1 MRGRRGKGRGGLLI
15 PPLLFCL
22 GAAGCFFGM
31 GKLLPALEGA
41 AQWVSQAGGI
51 EEAGDLGEDIETN
64 EAPVFLPRGEDVE
77 FDPFAAQP
85 VLGNQPEPVEQEGEG
100 ELPPVPENPVE
111 ILEEQFSFSGMG
123 DMYIPAG
130 KGYIR
135 NMTSSLSRAQVSSE
149 VGKKPEIVLADTE
162 EPQVL
167 IIHTHATESYE
178 KYDVG
183 YGDADYAARSDDN
196 AENVV
201 AVGDVIAAQLE
212 EAGIGVIHD
221 GTQHDNPSYNGSY
234 DRSMATVE
242 AYLEEYPSIRV
253 VLDIHRDAIER
264 EGGVRVKPTVKI
276 DGKKAAQV
284 MVCVGCGS
292 DSARVPEYRHN
303 LRFGAMLQNALQTDY
318 PGLARPLYLC
328 DRNYNL
334 HLTKGSLLIEMGGHA
349 NTLEEAKYSGE
360 MVGKALVKV
369 LRELEAEEEATDGT
383 EDGAE

>member
-1 MRGRRGKGRGGLLI
+1 MRRKARKSRGGLLI

-31 GKLLPALEGA
+31 GKLLPFLEDA
-41 AQWVSQAGGI
+41 AQWVSQAGGLEEE
-51 EEAGDLGEDIETN
+51 EEARPVSQD
-64 EAPVFLPRGEDVE
+64 APVLFTTDEGME
-77 FDPFAAQP
+77 FDPFAAEPAMGPPAQ
-85 VLGNQPEPVEQEGEG
+85 PVEQGEE
-100 ELPPVPENPVE
+100 ELPPVPENPVD
-111 ILEEQFSFSGMG
+111 ILEEQFSYSGTG

-149 VGKKPEIVLADTE
+149 VGKKPDFVLADTE

-178 KYDVG
+178 EYDVG
-183 YGDADYAARSDDN
+183 YGDAEYDARSNDN
-196 AENVV
+196 AKNVV
-201 AVGDVIAAQLE
+201 AVGDVIAVQLE
-212 EAGIGVIHD
+212 EAGIGVLHD
-221 GTQHDNPSYNGSY
+221 TTQHDNPSYNGSY

-242 AYLEEYPSIRV
+242 DYLERYPSIRV

-264 EGGVRVKPTVKI
+264 DGGVRVKPTVKI
-276 DGKKAAQV
+276 NGKKAAQV
-284 MVCVGCGS
+284 MICVGCGS

-303 LRFGAMLQNALQTDY
+303 LRFGAMLQNTLQTDY

-328 DRNYNL
+328 NRNYNL

-360 MVGKALVKV
+360 MVGKVLVKV
-369 LRELEAEEEATDGT
+369 LRELEPAED
-383 EDGAE
+383 

>member
-1 MRGRRGKGRGGLLI
+1 MRGRRARNRGGLLI

-22 GAAGCFFGM
+22 GVAGCLFGV
-31 GKLLPALEGA
+31 GKLLPVLEEG
-41 AQWVSQAGGI
+41 AQWVSQAGGRT
-51 EEAGDLGEDIETN
+51 EETAPGEEPEGR
-64 EAPVFLPRGEDVE
+64 EAPVFLPREEGVE

-85 VLGNQPEPVEQEGEG
+85 VLENQPEPVDQEEG

-111 ILEEQFSFSGMG
+111 ILEEQFSFSGKG

-178 KYDVG
+178 EYDVG
-183 YGDADYAARSDDN
+183 YGDAEYAARSSDN
-196 AENVV
+196 TKNVV
-201 AVGDVIAAQLE
+201 AVGDVIAQQLE

-242 AYLEEYPSIRV
+242 AYLEKYPSIRV

-276 DGKKAAQV
+276 EEKKAAQV
-284 MVCVGCGS
+284 MICVGCGS

-369 LRELEAEEEATDGT
+369 LRELEAEDTG
-383 EDGAE
+383 DGAE

>member
-1 MRGRRGKGRGGLLI
+1 MRGRRARNRGGLLI

-22 GAAGCFFGM
+22 GVAGCLFGV
-31 GKLLPALEGA
+31 GKLLPVLEEG
-41 AQWVSQAGGI
+41 AQWVSQAGERT
-51 EEAGDLGEDIETN
+51 EETAPREEPEGQ
-64 EAPVFLPRGEDVE
+64 EAPVFLPREEGVE

-85 VLGNQPEPVEQEGEG
+85 VLENQPEPVDQEEG

-111 ILEEQFSFSGMG
+111 ILEEQFSFSGKG

-178 KYDVG
+178 EYDVG
-183 YGDADYAARSDDN
+183 YGDAEYAARSSDN
-196 AENVV
+196 TKNVV
-201 AVGDVIAAQLE
+201 AVGDVIAQQLE
-212 EAGIGVIHD
+212 EAGIGVIH
-221 GTQHDNPSYNGSY
+221 
-234 DRSMATVE
+234 
-242 AYLEEYPSIRV
+242 
-253 VLDIHRDAIER
+253 DIHRDAIER

-276 DGKKAAQV
+276 EGKKAAQV
-284 MVCVGCGS
+284 MICVGCGS

-369 LRELEAEEEATDGT
+369 LRELEAEDTG
-383 EDGAE
+383 DGAE

>member
-1 MRGRRGKGRGGLLI
+1 MRGRRARNRGGLLI

-22 GAAGCFFGM
+22 GVAGCLFGV
-31 GKLLPALEGA
+31 GKLLPVLEEG
-41 AQWVSQAGGI
+41 AQWVSQAGERT
-51 EEAGDLGEDIETN
+51 EETAPREEPEGQ

-85 VLGNQPEPVEQEGEG
+85 VLENQPEPVDQEEG

-111 ILEEQFSFSGMG
+111 ILEEQFSFSGKG

-130 KGYIR
+130 EGYIR

-178 KYDVG
+178 EYDVG
-183 YGDADYAARSDDN
+183 YGDAEYAARSSDN
-196 AENVV
+196 TKNVV
-201 AVGDVIAAQLE
+201 AVGDVIAEQLE

-242 AYLEEYPSIRV
+242 AYLEKYPSIRV

-276 DGKKAAQV
+276 EGKKAAQV
-284 MVCVGCGS
+284 MICVGCGS

-369 LRELEAEEEATDGT
+369 LRELEAEDTG
-383 EDGAE
+383 DGAE